1 MFPKSLF
8 RLPPLAMTAK
18 VSAILRR
25 VGTAHQNVVF
35 FYQLVQDHTRRHLT
49 GGRQV

>member
-1 MFPKSLF
+1 MRPG
-8 RLPPLAMTAK
+8 AG
-18 VSAILRR
+18 VSRVVRVLRR